1 MPNLVYVNEEAAITW
16 RDSGGTH
23 VLTFKGLA
31 TVSGRQGATHD
42 FGVAARARLF
52 RWTFFCQ
59 FDTATAPIVGEVIRI
74 YLKTGDGTNFDNDDG
89 EGDLAVSNIDKL
101 NNLHFIGALVV
112 DEAVVDVHM
121 QVSGLVEISSKE
133 VIPVIWNATA
143 DTLDDDAA
151 PTNSGFDLVPVPDE
165 IQA

>member
-1 MPNLVYVNEEAAITW
+1 MPNLIYVNEEAVITW

-23 VLTFKGLA
+23 ALTFKGLL
-31 TVSGRQGATHD
+31 TNTGRQGATHD
-42 FGVAARARLF
+42 FGVDARSRLF
-52 RWTFFCQ
+52 RWSFFCQ
-59 FDTATAPIVGEVIRI
+59 FDTGTPPVLGDVIEV

-89 EGDLAVSNIDKL
+89 EGDIPVSSIDKL
-101 NNLHFIGALVV
+101 RNLLFLKPLVV
-112 DEAVVDVHM
+112 DQAAVDVHM
-121 QVSGLVEISSKE
+121 QISGLVRINAKE

-165 IQA
+165 IQ